1 MVPVSEFLKSV
12 KIGLKL
18 PLFVNT
24 FLPATSKPDEL
35 EINFFFTVFLLYQ
48 SSSDTCKKK
57 SHVLGY

>member
-24 FLPATSKPDEL
+24 FLPVTSKPDEL
-35 EINFFFTVFLLYQ
+35 EINFFFNSF
-48 SSSDTCKKK
+48 SSLSE
-57 SHVLGY
+57 LFRYL